1 MLFFSRINVFSLVRE
16 HFLTL
21 YDNRTGKTNWL
32 EVFLLSFFTLAIPA
46 VLVLWLKQPIEPTGN
61 DCFLTVFSIAVGFL
75 SSTLFV
81 LADRKTSVRE
91 ANSVTR
97 LKECFYNTAFAL
109 ISALFV
115 IFCYIL
121 MIILLRAFRDFNLE
135 NYIPHLLNTGS
146 FIIYALIVLFFHAML
161 MVIRRVFFIFD

>member
-121 MIILLRAFRDFNLE
+121 MIILLRAFRDFNLAVNSGE
-135 NYIPHLLNTGS
+135 MLCVSGQSGS
-146 FIIYALIVLFFHAML
+146 GKSTLFNIIGMFEQKVKNPEIS
-161 MVIRRVFFIFD
+161 